1 MTNQYKDAVE
11 QLRRV
16 RQYVPMSEGEFSRL
30 AKHDRV
36 VKKTISV
43 KMGDGKERQ
52 FTAFRAQHNN
62 ARGPYKGGI
71 RFHERVSEAEVKALS
86 MWMTWKCAVA
96 DIAFGGSKGGVVV
109 DPKRLSAG
117 ELERLSRAYARMVA
131 PYIGPKIDSPAPDVN
146 TNSKVMEWMTDE
158 YIKTMSKKQE
168 TMSNGYKRKL
178 AATFTGKPVEMGGLK
193 GREEATGLGGYY
205 VLRALAKKRGWKP
218 WETTVAVQGFGNVGY
233 YLAYFAHKGGF
244 KIVAAADS
252 QGGVYVP
259 SGLDP
264 RTTMKCKEEKG
275 QIAGC
280 YCVGS
285 VCDLKYGK
293 GVTNEELLELKVDVL
308 VPAALEGVVSEK
320 NAKKV
325 KAKAVVEMANGPVT
339 PGGER
344 ILLDKGVMV
353 VPDVLANSGGVTAS
367 SFEWEQGMSGKKW
380 SKKKVFLTL
389 EKKMEQ
395 AWATVWRRQEEKK
408 VPLRTAAYIV
418 AVERVLRAMRK
429 VKKS

>member
-259 SGLDP
+259 SG
-264 RTTMKCKEEKG
+264 
-275 QIAGC
+275 
-280 YCVGS
+280 
-285 VCDLKYGK
+285 
-293 GVTNEELLELKVDVL
+293 
-308 VPAALEGVVSEK
+308 
-320 NAKKV
+320 KKV